1 MLEIVNATGE
11 DIPTIKDLAER
22 TWRVTY
28 SELLSAE
35 QLSYMLKMIYS
46 EESLKT
52 VMDNNSQQFILLRED
67 GISLGFAAY
76 GPRPE
81 DPSIFK
87 LHKLYLLPETQG
99 RGLGKKMLDEVK
111 RRTVDSGRKILD
123 LNVKRDNPAKSFYE
137 KCGFRVIRE
146 EDIPFGP
153 YMLEDYIMRI
163 ELPL

>member
-1 MLEIVNATGE
+1 MLEIVDATTG

-28 SELLSAE
+28 SELLSKE
-35 QLSYMLKMIYS
+35 QLSYMLNAIYS
-46 EESLKT
+46 EESLKK
-52 VMDNNSQQFILLRED
+52 VMDDSSQQFILLRED
-67 GISLGFAAY
+67 GATLGFAAY

-81 DPSIFK
+81 DASIFK

-99 RGLGKKMLDEVK
+99 RGLGKKLIDEVK
-111 RRTVDSGRKILD
+111 KRTVTSGRRILD

-137 KCGFRVIRE
+137 KCGFTVVRE

-153 YMLEDYIMRI
+153 YTLEDYIMRI
-163 ELPL
+163 EL